1 MSDSQQTSSKARAK
15 DQPISF
21 LDEDWSWSDPSSWP
35 LSIKFLPVAVAIVG
49 IGITVYFPSMSNQTR
64 LNTLFADNSCT
75 GTFNYTFQIARA
87 KAHAEEL
94 STHDWEIGT
103 AFEAILELISPEK
116 SVFGSNPF
124 PKGEIPIR
132 YYKMDEALSYFHDT
146 VPISEGK
153 MLAEN
158 GYSVSDPASLGVG
171 SIMLGQTSPKRL
183 AAVERQKDY
192 LLDGAPRYANG
203 AISHRV
209 EVAELWSDAVSMVPP
224 FLAYYGVAKKNL
236 TLMREAARQCEL
248 YREVLTIR
256 EGERKGL
263 WKHIVG
269 PSEMADGGAWST
281 GNAWAAYGMLRVRAT
296 IATWST
302 SRDEMQDEIA
312 ALDSYI
318 LEITEGA
325 MRSDDDD
332 SGLLRNYL
340 GDSSWFGETAGT
352 ALLAAAA
359 YRMGMTLDRSTA
371 ERDKI
376 LKWADSKRKAVVR
389 HVDAD
394 GVAKPVVNSL
404 KHGQR
409 EPLDGINPEGE
420 SFLLMMGAAWRECVC
435 SGRCS
440 PDP

>member
-1 MSDSQQTSSKARAK
+1 MSGNQQTRSKQKAE
-15 DQPISF
+15 DQPRSF

-35 LSIKFLPVAVAIVG
+35 LSIKFLPVAVAIIG
-49 IGITVYFPSMSNQTR
+49 IGITVYFPSISGQTP
-64 LNTLFADNSCT
+64 LSTLFAENSCR

-87 KAHAEEL
+87 KAHAEGL

-124 PKGEIPIR
+124 PKGKIPIR
-132 YYKMDEALSYFHDT
+132 YYKMDEALSYFYDT
-146 VPISEGK
+146 VPIGEGK
-153 MLAEN
+153 TLAEN
-158 GYSVSDPASLGVG
+158 GFSVSDPASLGVG

-183 AAVERQKDY
+183 SAIEKQKDY
-192 LLDGAPRYANG
+192 LLDEAPRYANG

-209 EVAELWSDAVSMVPP
+209 EVAELWSDSVSMVPP

-236 TLMREAARQCEL
+236 TLIREAVRQCEL
-248 YREVLTIR
+248 YRDVLMIR

-269 PSEMADGGAWST
+269 PSDVADEGAWST
-281 GNAWAAYGMLRVRAT
+281 GNGWAAYGMIRVRAT
-296 IATWST
+296 IAAWST
-302 SRDEMQDEIA
+302 SRDEMGKEIV

-318 LEITEGA
+318 LEIIEAA
-325 MRSDDDD
+325 MRNDDDD

-340 GDSSWFGETAGT
+340 GGSTWFGETSGT

-359 YRMGMTLDRSTA
+359 YRMGMTMDRSTA
-371 ERDKI
+371 ERDRI
-376 LKWADSKRKAVVR
+376 LKWADSKRKAVAR

-394 GVAKPVVNSL
+394 GVAKPAVNSP

-409 EPLDGINPEGE
+409 EPLNGINPEGE
-420 SFLLMMGAAWRECVC
+420 SFLLMMGAAWRDCVC
-435 SGRCS
+435 SGGCP